1 MKPVPYRLLLC
12 ASLALLPSWGR
23 AVELDL
29 PARAGTFW
37 RQPSAL
43 PAAVA
48 AAQTDAVRFASLAA
62 LTEHALRERT
72 ESRAAWLGIQAEAA
86 RLDVAA
92 AANWPTLSGQFNFT
106 QSRALSSSGA
116 SVPAL
121 HRYGPSL
128 SLAYLLV
135 DFGARAAGI
144 DAQRYQLI
152 ASLLNNNR
160 TLQDTVAEV
169 EAAYFA
175 VLAARAQEAAQA
187 QQEAAL
193 RASLDAVEVRLRGG
207 LAARADQLRARA
219 ALSEAQLA
227 RQTAG
232 RDHAKAMAALKRA
245 AGIAQTQTLELDW
258 ETALP
263 DTLAA
268 GTLLAD
274 LLQEAQRNR
283 PDLQAL
289 QAAAASARAEA
300 ERARA
305 ARWPSLSLAA
315 SSGRTFF
322 LEDERTP
329 STTYSVGLSLSVP
342 LFDGGRLAA
351 QARAAERDAERL
363 QAEADGQRS
372 QVALSV
378 TEAYHDVRHAQG
390 RRDGVAV
397 QFDSASES
405 ARAAEARYAAGV
417 GSLLELLTAQADLA
431 RARQSAAQA
440 DADWLAAFSRLNHA
454 VGRLPAASTANPP

>member
-23 AVELDL
+23 AAELDL

-37 RQPSAL
+37 RQPGAL
-43 PAAVA
+43 PAPAP

-86 RLDVAA
+86 RLDAAA

-227 RQTAG
+227 RQTAE
-232 RDHAKAMAALKRA
+232 RDHAKAMAALKQA

-263 DTLAA
+263 DTLTA

-274 LLQEAQRNR
+274 LLHEAQRNR

-329 STTYSVGLSLSVP
+329 STTYSVGLNLSVP